1 MKNQILESI
10 NQIILLEIDKVN
22 ERYPSIYS
30 KDDAITLLY
39 MLNGRFKDAI
49 ESIKPEENTS
59 TGEDVIQ
66 ILEDLKETIKNH
78 GSDIDLNEYVDLDF
92 SNSYGGSYSID
103 IEVDSYNV
111 TKEYVGLI
119 DDYIGRYEERKQESK
134 ESQESDN

>member
-49 ESIKPEENTS
+49 ESIKPEETTS

-134 ESQESDN
+134 ESQESTN